1 MSTWRKVCCC
11 LIAAVCGVSA
21 AQAVV
26 ADELSVKVEV
36 EDFVTCDPVVTAT
49 FPAGMQ
55 RVVVEWAK
63 AEDGEFVELGAVENP
78 EGTTFAYT
86 NAIALIADKR
96 WYRVTATDADGSA
109 SSAAVPFA
117 RFRQLERR
125 STGKDKGLVDG
136 CKLIAGATIP
146 FDGSLDLSR
155 DSSSVDLG
163 VNFDRG
169 VHIVGFRLYSKLGR
183 ENNKPIYAAKSMT
196 DRATENVVLCTP
208 TGAEGGTWKFF
219 ESGDVEDT
227 YSCCWIRPS
236 NNSLGEMEIYGWE
249 PFEAA
254 TANGVVYFDV
264 PDLTTCAP
272 VLTAT
277 FPAGADSVSIEEAR
291 SENGPFAPI
300 VTVASP
306 DGASFVWTNSSVK
319 VAVKRYYRVVSTTGE
334 VTVRGVARSYTRWR
348 RLERDPADETKRLA
362 KYAYTHTKPFDGL
375 LTDSNDNSGRVGVN
389 FKEQVWLAGVRTYP
403 RNGQA
408 GRLDWKLVY
417 AAKTDADFNAG
428 IFATV
433 SSPMR
438 AFAGE
443 FTFTPIVDQENAYQ
457 WCYITPDFGN
467 VAEMQIYGWDT
478 ADIEAAHEPVFPTRL
493 TAVSGAAEGSVD
505 LTWEGAHFIASYKA
519 FYREDGMD
527 EWTLGAEGISGEAN
541 AYTLTGLVNGKRYE
555 FRLEGTG
562 EDGYVGVSPIAAAL
576 IFHYTPAGGT
586 GLNALLMGN
595 CDLTLASESDQF
607 FEKRVFAGIDFNQ
620 TESLFAEEAH
630 TNKTTALV
638 SFRGEIEIPVD
649 GTYTL
654 RLDAESNDGI
664 ALAVDGVQQFNKN
677 ACGGFGS
684 AELALTAG
692 RHSIEIDWLNKT
704 AQKTCRL
711 TWACA
716 GVFAAETVPASQ
728 LFPAA
733 DAALPAYDQL
743 GDVQFRVQ
751 SGLPMSRLE
760 FDGTTYRIFRGSA
773 SNVGGRPALPSL
785 TKVMR
790 GTFIVE
796 ATFLSGDPCFIVAST
811 NTVDYQ
817 AIEYRNGYVRTRG
830 SSTKGN
836 DGSGGNDVP
845 GGPIDNGFPGAS
857 FAYPNQMRIERL
869 EDNVIE
875 FKVRKEG
882 VSKHREWVTICRKVN
897 GEWGANLS
905 GKALRVGFGALGM
918 GSELKLKDLRIRKPG
933 GTMLLVR

>member
-1 MSTWRKVCCC
+1 MSTWRKVGCC
-11 LIAAVCGVSA
+11 LFAAVCGVSA

-26 ADELSVKVEV
+26 ADELSVKVAV

-49 FPAGMQ
+49 FPEGMT
-55 RVVVEWAK
+55 RVAVEWAK

-78 EGTTFAYT
+78 EGTAFVHT
-86 NAIALIADKR
+86 NALALIADRR
-96 WYRVTATDADGSA
+96 WYRVTATDADGSV

-136 CKLIAGATIP
+136 CVQFNAYWPFEGTIDKHDNACP
-146 FDGSLDLSR
+146 IGI
-155 DSSSVDLG
+155 
-163 VNFDRG
+163 NFKRQ
-169 VHIVGFRLYSKLGR
+169 VHIAGFRLLSRLAR
-183 ENNKPIYAAKSMT
+183 ENNRPIYGAKSF
-196 DRATENVVLCTP
+196 ATYSSDNVILATP
-208 TGAEGGTWKFF
+208 TGASGGQWKFF
-219 ESGDVEDT
+219 ASSDAANT
-227 YSCCWIRPS
+227 YECCYISPS
-236 NNSLGEMEIYGWE
+236 NGSLEEFEIYGWE

-306 DGASFVWTNSSVK
+306 VGSSLVWTNSSVK
-319 VAVKRYYRVVSTTGE
+319 VGVKRYYRVASIKGE
-334 VTVRGVARSYTRWR
+334 VTVRGIVRANTRFR

-403 RNGQA
+403 RNGCA

-417 AAKTDADFNAG
+417 AAKTDADLNAG
-428 IFATV
+428 VFATV

-457 WCYITPDFGN
+457 WCYITPDWGN

-493 TAVSGAAEGSVD
+493 TVVSGAELGSAD
-505 LTWEGAHFIASYKA
+505 MTWEGAHFISSYKA
-519 FYREDGMD
+519 FYREVGTE
-527 EWTLGAEGISGEAN
+527 EWTLGSEGISGATN
-541 AYTLTGLVNGKRYE
+541 AYTLAGLVNGKRYE

-595 CDLTLASESDQF
+595 CDLTLASEPNQF

-638 SFRGEIEIPVD
+638 SFRGEIVIPVD

-664 ALAVDGVQQFNKN
+664 ALAVDGTQQFNKN
-677 ACGGFGS
+677 ACGGFGL

-692 RHSIEIDWLNKT
+692 RHGIEIDWLNKT

-716 GVFAAETVPASQ
+716 GVFVAETVPASQ

-830 SSTKGN
+830 SMTKGN
-836 DGSGGNDVP
+836 DGSSGYDVP
-845 GGPIDNGFPGAS
+845 GGPGANEFPGAD

-897 GEWGANLS
+897 GEWGADLS
-905 GKALRVGFGALGM
+905 GKALRVGFGALDM

-933 GTMLLVR
+933 GMLLFVR

>member
-1 MSTWRKVCCC
+1 MSTWRKVGCC
-11 LIAAVCGVSA
+11 LFATVCGVSA
-21 AQAVV
+21 AQAVG
-26 ADELSVKVEV
+26 ADELSVKVAV

-49 FPAGMQ
+49 FPAGLQ
-55 RVVVEWAK
+55 RVAVEWAV

-78 EGTTFAYT
+78 EGTTFVHT
-86 NAIALIADKR
+86 NALALIADRR

-136 CKLIAGATIP
+136 CVQFNAYWPFEGTIDNHDNACP
-146 FDGSLDLSR
+146 IGI
-155 DSSSVDLG
+155 
-163 VNFDRG
+163 NFKRQ
-169 VHIVGFRLYSKLGR
+169 VHIAGFRLLSKLAR
-183 ENNKPIYAAKSMT
+183 ENNRPIYGAKSF
-196 DRATENVVLCTP
+196 ATYSSDNVILATP
-208 TGAEGGTWKFF
+208 AGASGGQWKFF
-219 ESGDVEDT
+219 GSSDATNT
-227 YSCCWIRPS
+227 YECCYISPS
-236 NNSLGEMEIYGWE
+236 NGSLEEFEIYGWE

-306 DGASFVWTNSSVK
+306 VGSSLVWTNSSVK
-319 VAVKRYYRVVSTTGE
+319 VAVRRYYRVASTKGE
-334 VTVRGVARSYTRWR
+334 VTVRGIVRSCTRGR
-348 RLERDPADETKRLA
+348 RLERDPADETKRLS
-362 KYAYTHTKPFDGL
+362 KYSYWATKAFNGV
-375 LTDSNDNSGRVGVN
+375 LTDNTDPGSPCGVDFNERV
-389 FKEQVWLAGVRTYP
+389 WIMGVRVMP
-403 RNGQA
+403 RSGQI
-408 GRLDWKLVY
+408 GRLNWKPIKCAL
-417 AAKTDADFNAG
+417 TRADYNAG
-428 IFATV
+428 IFV
-433 SSPMR
+433 QPSSPICCPT
-438 AFAGE
+438 FAWYY
-443 FTFTPIVDQENAYQ
+443 TPVVDQDNAYQ
-457 WCYITPDFGN
+457 CVWVNPDAGSIE
-467 VAEMQIYGWDT
+467 EMQIYGWDT

-493 TAVSGAAEGSVD
+493 TVVSGAEEGSAD
-505 LTWEGAHFIASYKA
+505 MAWEGAHFISSYKA
-519 FYREDGMD
+519 YYREEGAE
-527 EWTLGAEGISGEAN
+527 EWTLGSEGISGATN
-541 AYTLTGLVNGKRYE
+541 AYTLAGLVNGKRYE

-562 EDGYVGVSPIAAAL
+562 EDGYVGVSPTAVAL
-576 IFHYTPAGGT
+576 IFHYAPAGGT

-595 CDLTLASESDQF
+595 CDLTLASEANQF

-664 ALAVDGVQQFNKN
+664 ALAVDGTQQFNKN

-692 RHSIEIDWLNKT
+692 RHGIEIDWLNKT

-711 TWACA
+711 TWTCA

-733 DAALPAYDQL
+733 DAALPVYDRL
-743 GDVQFRVQ
+743 DDVQFRVQ
-751 SGLPMSRLE
+751 SGQPMSRLE

-790 GTFIVE
+790 GKFIVE

-811 NTVDYQ
+811 TTVDYQ
-817 AIEYRNGYVRTRG
+817 AIEYANGYVRTRG
-830 SSTKGN
+830 SSTKGD
-836 DGSGGNDVP
+836 DGSGGHDVS
-845 GGPIDNGFPGAS
+845 GGPISNGFPGAG
-857 FAYPNQMRIERL
+857 FAYPNQMRIERI

-882 VSKHREWVTICRKVN
+882 VSKRKEWVTICRKVN

-905 GKALRVGFGALGM
+905 DKALRVGFGALGM
-918 GSELKLKDLRIRKPG
+918 GSELKLKDLRFRKPG
-933 GTMLLVR
+933 GTVLFVR

>member
-1 MSTWRKVCCC
+1 MNTWRKVGCC
-11 LIAAVCGVSA
+11 LFAAVCGVTA

-26 ADELSVKVEV
+26 ADELSVKVAV

-49 FPAGMQ
+49 FPAGLQ
-55 RVVVEWAK
+55 RVAVEWAA

-86 NAIALIADKR
+86 NAVALIADKR

-136 CKLIAGATIP
+136 CVQFNAYWPFEGTIDNHDNP
-146 FDGSLDLSR
+146 CPIGI
-155 DSSSVDLG
+155 
-163 VNFDRG
+163 NFKRQ
-169 VHIVGFRLYSKLGR
+169 VHIAGFRLLSKLSR
-183 ENNKPIYAAKSMT
+183 EDGKPIYGAKSYVT
-196 DRATENVVLCTP
+196 YSSDNVVLATP
-208 TGAEGGTWKFF
+208 AGTSGGKWKFF
-219 ESGDVEDT
+219 GSSDAANT
-227 YSCCWIRPS
+227 YECCYISPS
-236 NNSLGEMEIYGWE
+236 HGSLEEFEIYGWE

-254 TANGVVYFDV
+254 TTNGVVYFDV

-291 SENGPFAPI
+291 SENGPFAPV

-403 RNGQA
+403 RNGCA

-417 AAKTDADFNAG
+417 AAKTDADLNAG

-457 WCYITPDFGN
+457 WCYITPDYGN

-493 TAVSGAAEGSVD
+493 TVVSGAELGSAD
-505 LTWEGAHFIASYKA
+505 MTWEGAHFISSYKA
-519 FYREDGMD
+519 FYREEGTE
-527 EWTLGAEGISGEAN
+527 EWKLGSEGISGATN
-541 AYTLTGLVNGKRYE
+541 AYTLAGLVNGKRYE

-595 CDLTLASESDQF
+595 ADIYSATKGSPSFESRLFSAVDIDQT
-607 FEKRVFAGIDFNQ
+607 D
-620 TESLFAEEAH
+620 SLFQNEAN
-630 TNKTTALV
+630 TNCTRSLV
-638 SFRGEIEIPVD
+638 MFRGEIEIPVD
-649 GTYTL
+649 GTYTF
-654 RLDAESNDGI
+654 RLSSEAS
-664 ALAVDGVQQFNKN
+664 DGVSLMIDGVERFNKHT
-677 ACGGFGS
+677 CGGFGDVTTD
-684 AELALTAG
+684 LTEG
-692 RHSIEIDWLNKT
+692 RHTLVIDWKNNVAHKYC
-704 AQKTCRL
+704 QL
-711 TWACA
+711 TWKCA
-716 GVFAAETVPASQ
+716 GVFAEEVVPSSQ

-733 DAALPAYDQL
+733 DADLPWHYRQKDFDYTVQTSGGGVGRFEDL
-743 GDVQFRVQ
+743 G
-751 SGLPMSRLE
+751 G
-760 FDGTTYRIFRGSA
+760 GKYRISGGSTSSA
-773 SNVGGRPALPSL
+773 
-785 TKVMR
+785 R
-790 GTFIVE
+790 GTWPTLSKIMSGKFIVE
-796 ATFLSGDPCFIVAST
+796 GTIEAGSSPSIVVAST
-811 NTVDYQ
+811 EKDQ
-817 AIEYRNGYVRTRG
+817 AISFELTSTGYLRVQD
-830 SSTKGN
+830 SN
-836 DGSGGNDVP
+836 DL
-845 GGPIDNGFPGAS
+845 GPINNGWNSTPS
-857 FAYPNQMRIERL
+857 FHGIPYQLRVERDVVNGESTL
-869 EDNVIE
+869 T
-875 FKVRKEG
+875 FKVRNPKTFKPRAWAT
-882 VSKHREWVTICRKVN
+882 VWTTPAKFQSRDF
-897 GEWGANLS
+897 S
-905 GKALRVGFGALGM
+905 GKTLRVGFGPFAGTSLTV
-918 GSELKLKDLRIRKPG
+918 SNLRFRKPG
-933 GTMLLVR
+933 GAVLFVR